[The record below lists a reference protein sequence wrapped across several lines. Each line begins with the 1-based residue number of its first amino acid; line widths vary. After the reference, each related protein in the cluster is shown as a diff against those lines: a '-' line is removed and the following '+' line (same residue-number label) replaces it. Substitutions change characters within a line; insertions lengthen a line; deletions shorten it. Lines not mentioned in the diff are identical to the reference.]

1 MNNENGSIG
10 SFQDE
15 ANYTVESEKKLIEI
29 VKPNHNDEKMLP
41 VHFLPEGKQ
50 AYDWINSQL
59 NSQAEKNTKALESV
73 VYKSSKLD
81 ITGDSEA
88 EKQLLLKAAENGKLE
103 QVKEILSKQPLLVNA
118 KDSDGYTALHRSSYS
133 GHINIVKYLIEKG
146 ANVDGKTDDGW
157 RPIHCATRWS
167 KCISKSMFLKSY
179 LPHLTSYCLVLKC
192 LVKRRKHKKLVSFGT
207 KGSLFLVF
215 KVKTV

>member
-15 ANYTVESEKKLIEI
+15 TNYKVESEKKLIEI
-29 VKPNHNDEKMLP
+29 VKPNHHDEKMLP

-50 AYDWINSQL
+50 AYDWINTQL
-59 NSQAEKNTKALESV
+59 NSQAEKKTKTSESI
-73 VYKSSKLD
+73 VYKSSKLN
-81 ITGDSEA
+81 ITDESEA
-88 EKQLLLKAAENGKLE
+88 EKQSLLKAAENGKLE
-103 QVKEILSKQPLLVNA
+103 QVKDILSKHPLLVNA

-133 GHINIVKYLIEKG
+133 GHTNIVKYLIEKG

-167 KCISKSMFLKSY
+167 KCIIKSMFLQNPIS
-179 LPHLTSYCLVLKC
+179 LV
-192 LVKRRKHKKLVSFGT
+192 
-207 KGSLFLVF
+207 
-215 KVKTV
+215 

>member
-1 MNNENGSIG
+1 MNNENGGIA
-10 SFQDE
+10 SFQNE
-15 ANYTVESEKKLIEI
+15 TNYTVESEKKLIEI

-50 AYDWINSQL
+50 ASDWINTQL
-59 NSQAEKNTKALESV
+59 NCQAEKKTKTSENV
-73 VYKSSKLD
+73 VYKTSKLD
-81 ITGDSEA
+81 ITADSET
-88 EKQLLLKAAENGKLE
+88 EKQSLLKAAEYGKLE

-133 GHINIVKYLIEKG
+133 GHTNIVKYLIEKG

-167 KCISKSMFLKSY
+167 KCISKPTF
-179 LPHLTSYCLVLKC
+179 
-192 LVKRRKHKKLVSFGT
+192 
-207 KGSLFLVF
+207 
-215 KVKTV
+215 